1 MIQILRNSG
10 MFTDQNI
17 QDTYD
22 RQLILD
28 KENIMKKHKLLKN
41 KICALILIL
50 VGIITLKLDGN
61 GTFLIILLCF
71 GVPLFFAKEDWI
83 S

>member
-1 MIQILRNSG
+1 
-10 MFTDQNI
+10 
-17 QDTYD
+17 
-22 RQLILD
+22 
-28 KENIMKKHKLLKN
+28 MKKHKLLKN